1 MSKYIGQSPDSDAV
15 RNNRFFY
22 GLRRDD
28 TGTLYLGRFDSQS
41 GTDTL
46 TINVPGDV
54 EDSWEGFEKGIDFF
68 EGRGLDHELTYANIN
83 YEQYRWDDRM
93 LAYYIN
99 EDGELV
105 LKFGNRV
112 YPEDV

>member
-28 TGTLYLGRFDSQS
+28 TGTLYLARFDSQN

-54 EDSWEGFEKGIDFF
+54 EDNWEGFEQGIDFF

-83 YEQYRWDDRM
+83 YEQYRWGDRM